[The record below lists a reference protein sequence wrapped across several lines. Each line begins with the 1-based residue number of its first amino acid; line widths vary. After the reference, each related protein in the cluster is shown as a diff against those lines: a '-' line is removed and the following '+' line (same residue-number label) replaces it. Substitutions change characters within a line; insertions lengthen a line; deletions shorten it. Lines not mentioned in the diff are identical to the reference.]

1 MLRCEASCSVTTDGA
16 NHDEVTQ
23 EVRGGVQGE
32 GGFGGDTGGRDSSG
46 AGEAPRCASQP
57 DLRLEEA
64 GSGQCCEPFR
74 PWRRRGRRGRGGAR
88 ARSGQA
94 LREDRPTDGR
104 TGFLGQEARAMS
116 PPQRRAMVERP
127 AENLSVRRQCEL
139 LNVARSGVYRP
150 KKAPSAED
158 LALMRRIDELHLE
171 LPFYGSRRMTFE
183 LNRSGRAVTRK
194 RVRRLMRVMGI
205 EALVPRPGT
214 SKAAPGHKIY
224 PYLLRG
230 LKIVEPNHVWAAD
243 VTYIPM
249 ACGFLYLVAIIDW
262 ASRAVLAWRLSNT
275 NDASFC
281 AAALEEA
288 LLRFGKP
295 RIFNTDQGSTFT
307 AEAFAG
313 KLAAAGVAISMDGRG
328 RFMDNIFIERLWRSI
343 KYEEVHLKAY
353 ADGRE
358 ARAGIGSWMTFY
370 NFRRPHQA
378 MNNLTPMAVWRAGM
392 DEIEAAARA
401 VDMPLRLDN
410 ANALPTYP
418 QQGSGANRASAA

>member
-1 MLRCEASCSVTTDGA
+1 MS
-16 NHDEVTQ
+16 
-23 EVRGGVQGE
+23 
-32 GGFGGDTGGRDSSG
+32 
-46 AGEAPRCASQP
+46 AP
-57 DLRLEEA
+57 D
-64 GSGQCCEPFR
+64 
-74 PWRRRGRRGRGGAR
+74 
-88 ARSGQA
+88 
-94 LREDRPTDGR
+94 
-104 TGFLGQEARAMS
+104 
-116 PPQRRAMVERP
+116 RRAMVERP
-127 AENLSVRRQCEL
+127 GNDLSVRRQCVL
-139 LNVARSGVYRP
+139 LSLTRSGVYRSKP
-150 KKAPSAED
+150 IAGADD
-158 LALMRRIDELHLE
+158 LAVMRGIDELHLE

-183 LNRSGRAVTRK
+183 LNKEGRGINRK

-307 AEAFAG
+307 AEAHM
-313 KLAAAGVAISMDGRG
+313 GVFGSMVRFIGTSKNSGGCFGIQGLSPIS
-328 RFMDNIFIERLWRSI
+328 
-343 KYEEVHLKAY
+343 
-353 ADGRE
+353 
-358 ARAGIGSWMTFY
+358 
-370 NFRRPHQA
+370 
-378 MNNLTPMAVWRAGM
+378 
-392 DEIEAAARA
+392 
-401 VDMPLRLDN
+401 
-410 ANALPTYP
+410 
-418 QQGSGANRASAA
+418 

>member
-1 MLRCEASCSVTTDGA
+1 M
-16 NHDEVTQ
+16 
-23 EVRGGVQGE
+23 
-32 GGFGGDTGGRDSSG
+32 
-46 AGEAPRCASQP
+46 
-57 DLRLEEA
+57 RL
-64 GSGQCCEPFR
+64 S
-74 PWRRRGRRGRGGAR
+74 RRRWRWRLFARMRRFRSLQSGTTCIRTRSTRGRSRFRTMSRVCLRAAR
-88 ARSGQA
+88 AGGCQT
-94 LREDRPTDGR
+94 LCQDRPTDGR

-116 PPQRRAMVERP
+116 APERRAMVERP
-127 AENLSVRRQCEL
+127 AADLSVRRQCTL

-150 KKAPSAED
+150 KPEPGAND

-171 LPFYGSRRMTFE
+171 LPFYGSRRMTFV
-183 LNRSGRAVTRK
+183 LNRQGHGANRK

-214 SKAAPGHKIY
+214 SKAAPGHKMY

-281 AAALEEA
+281 ASALEEA

-307 AEAFAG
+307 AEAFVG
-313 KLAAAGVAISMDGRG
+313 KLA
-328 RFMDNIFIERLWRSI
+328 
-343 KYEEVHLKAY
+343 
-353 ADGRE
+353 
-358 ARAGIGSWMTFY
+358 
-370 NFRRPHQA
+370 
-378 MNNLTPMAVWRAGM
+378 
-392 DEIEAAARA
+392 
-401 VDMPLRLDN
+401 
-410 ANALPTYP
+410 
-418 QQGSGANRASAA
+418 